1 MAPNSTEYFI
11 EHVRK
16 RVSLDP
22 AEVDKLLA
30 SFHLRKVK
38 RKEFLMQPGP
48 AAKWRCYVLNGV
60 FRSYVI
66 NEEGEDHTIQIAP
79 EDWWVTDYDSY
90 LSQIPATMFIVA
102 VEDSEVMQ
110 IDFETEKIL
119 KASHHKFET
128 FFRMMAERTVAF
140 GQKRVIISLSKTAE
154 ERYNY
159 FTEIYPQL
167 ADRVPQYALAS
178 YLGMTPEFL
187 SRIRN
192 KKSKAP
198 K

>member
-1 MAPNSTEYFI
+1 MAPNSIEYFS
-11 EHVRK
+11 EHIRK
-16 RVSLDP
+16 RVSLDQ
-22 AEVDKLLA
+22 EEMDRLLT

-38 RKEFLMQPGP
+38 RKEFLLQPGP

-66 NEEGEDHTIQIAP
+66 DEEGRDHTTQIAP

-102 VEDSEVMQ
+102 VEDSQVMQ
-110 IDFETEKIL
+110 IDFESEKML
-119 KASHHKFET
+119 KAGNHKIET
-128 FFRMMAERTVAF
+128 FFRMMAERAVAF
-140 GQKRVIISLSKTAE
+140 NQKRVINSLTKTAE

-159 FTEIYPQL
+159 FMEKYPQL

-178 YLGMTPEFL
+178 YLGMTSEFL

-192 KKSKAP
+192 KKSKAS